1 MSEDLPRP
9 NSPPRDILAE
19 RIERLCE
26 DIEKLLAAIDQHDL
40 RLRAVEQGLVRMQ
53 TIATILGAIGGA
65 ALSIVAAKIFGG
77 AG

>member
-9 NSPPRDILAE
+9 ASPPRDILAE
-19 RIERLCE
+19 RIERLCV
-26 DIEKLLAAIDQHDL
+26 DIEKLLAVIDQHDL

-53 TIATILGAIGGA
+53 TIATILCAIGGA

-77 AG
+77 S

>member
-9 NSPPRDILAE
+9 SSPTRDLLAE

-26 DIEKLLAAIDQHDL
+26 DIEKLLAVIDQHDL

-53 TIATILGAIGGA
+53 TIAAILGAIGGA
-65 ALSIVAAKIFGG
+65 ALTVVAAKLFGG

>member
-26 DIEKLLAAIDQHDL
+26 DIEKLLAVIDQHDL

-65 ALSIVAAKIFGG
+65 ALSIVAAKLFGG
-77 AG
+77 G